1 MRYRR
6 LNVRHTVVLRAGPT
20 WPFGDLWHGD
30 RLRLLVTPRWRPD
43 ADTCETAAGVEITVD
58 LAGINED
65 EVDVLLFDDVVVVE
79 GERRIPSGD
88 EDAVYHAAAI
98 RQGPFRAEVALPA
111 PVDLDR
117 VEARYDRGLLR
128 ITLPRRGAAR

>member
-6 LNVRHTVVLRAGPT
+6 LNVRHTVVLRTGPT

-43 ADTCETAAGVEITVD
+43 ADTCETATSVEITVD

-98 RQGPFRAEVALPA
+98 RQGPFRAELLLLVL
-111 PVDLDR
+111 VDFDC
-117 VEARYDRGLLR
+117 VKTRYNRKLLR
-128 ITLPRRGAAR
+128 IT